1 MVTKEQFYFRS
12 ADEVTKLRAMKWIPN
27 TQVRAVLQ
35 ICHGMC
41 EHVDRYNSFAT
52 FMAGQGILV
61 VAHDLV
67 GHGKSAGSRDELGVF
82 GNYLVNSRL
91 VEDLFKV
98 RCMIQKEYSHVPFF
112 VMGHSMGS
120 LITREYILTH
130 KDGLSGVILM
140 ATVDYGTLSCKA
152 GMAAMKFISLFRKGG
167 MRCRS
172 TLVQQIAMGRFDK
185 PFASEG
191 LRNAWLSRDKAEVQ
205 KYNHDPLCNY
215 TYSIGVFYTM
225 LNGMLNAHD
234 ASKLEAFPKDV
245 PVALMAGSRDVVNCM
260 GKTTK
265 KLYRQ
270 YKRYG
275 WNVKM
280 HIYQGARHE
289 LLHETN
295 RRAVAMDIL
304 RWVQRQM

>member
-12 ADEVTKLRAMKWIPN
+12 ADEVTKLRGVKWIPS
-27 TQVRAVLQ
+27 TKVRAVLQ

-41 EHVDRYNSFAT
+41 EHSDRYDSFAS
-52 FMAGQGILV
+52 FLAGQGIVV

-67 GHGKSAGSRDELGVF
+67 GHGKSAGSREELGRF
-82 GNYLVNSRL
+82 GSYLVNSRL

-98 RCMIQKEYSHVPFF
+98 RCMIQKDYSHVPFF

-120 LITREYILTH
+120 LIVRQYILTH
-130 KDGLSGVILM
+130 REGLSGVVLLG
-140 ATVDYGTLSCKA
+140 TVDYSNLSCRA
-152 GMAAMKFISLFRKGG
+152 GMAILKLISVFHKGG
-167 MRCRS
+167 MRYRS
-172 TLVQQIAMGRFDK
+172 TFVHQIGLGRYDK

-191 LRNAWLSRDKAEVQ
+191 LRNAWLSRDREEVQ

-215 TYSIGVFYTM
+215 IYSIGVYNAV
-225 LNGMLNAHD
+225 LDGMIDAHD
-234 ASKLEAFPKDV
+234 PNKLSGFPKDV
-245 PVALMAGSRDVVNCM
+245 PVALLAGSQDVVNAM

-265 KLYRQ
+265 RLYRQ
-270 YKRYG
+270 FKRYG

-280 HIYQGARHE
+280 HLYKGARHE

-295 RRAVAMDIL
+295 RREVAMDIL
-304 RWVQRQM
+304 RWIQREI